1 MKQIMA
7 VCDCEKQYAFRLAEY
22 FNRQQSLPF
31 EVMAFDNRKK
41 LENYLQTQEVA
52 VLLIEEELFFQGET
66 DLKIPQI
73 VLLKNGQAEEYTDRV
88 SEESDYQAYPG
99 IYKYQSAKILTRQL
113 LEICIESSRI
123 RLLPC
128 MQTHA
133 DKTLI
138 AVYSPVGRCLQTSFS
153 LVLGQLLAKD
163 KKCLYINMEPYSGF
177 HSLFGKQYEQG
188 MTDLLYFLPKG
199 RERFLLKLK
208 SMTESIGQ
216 LDYIPP
222 AYSFLDLMDIS
233 IETWQLLIQTL
244 VEQTDYD
251 VILFDLSDHIRG
263 LFEILSACDHIYTII
278 KKDGIAMAKL
288 DQYEQILSYT
298 NHEAILDK
306 TKKFQIPVF
315 KELPRQLERL
325 PYSELAEYVKRL
337 IREDRL

>member
-1 MKQIMA
+1 MRQVMA

-22 FNRQQSLPF
+22 MNRQKSLPF
-31 EVMAFDNRKK
+31 EVMAFDDLQK
-41 LENYLQTQEVA
+41 LETYLQTQEIM
-52 VLLIEEELFFQGET
+52 VLLIEEGLFFAAKTELT
-66 DLKIPQI
+66 IPQI
-73 VLLKNGQAEEYTDRV
+73 VLLKSGQNEKEMDTV
-88 SEESDYQAYPG
+88 CEKMDYQVHPV
-99 IYKYQSAKILTRQL
+99 IYKYQSAKIISRQL
-113 LEICIESSRI
+113 LEICMESSQI
-123 RLLPC
+123 RLLPTL
-128 MQTHA
+128 QTNS

-153 LVLGQLLAKD
+153 IVLGQLLAKD
-163 KKCLYINMEPYSGF
+163 RKCLYINMEPYSGF

-188 MTDLLYFLPKG
+188 MSDLLYYLSKG
-199 RERFLLKLK
+199 NERFLLKLK
-208 SMTESIGQ
+208 GMAESIGQ

-222 AYSFLDLMDIS
+222 ACSFLDLMDIS
-233 IETWQLLIQTL
+233 IEIWQLFIETL

-306 TKKFQIPVF
+306 TKKCQIPVF

-325 PYSELAEYVKRL
+325 PYSELAEYVRQL
-337 IREDRL
+337 IREDGL